1 VATTLA
7 PPRPEPVAPA
17 PGRYRRDVPWA
28 AFAALVAVGIV
39 LRAWGLAAHS
49 LSFDETFTAMAAR
62 RSPGDLFHFLR
73 IHDAHPPLDYL
84 LRAPFAATGSDVLVR
99 LPSVVFSSLALVLFA
114 WWMRG
119 RGRVGLLAT
128 GLVAISGFEVFY
140 GREARMY
147 ALMELVGVV
156 VAIGTDR
163 WLARRSPGAAALVAG
178 ALLVGVFTHVSTL
191 VLAAGVFWA
200 AGFARDRAAWWWRAA
215 VAAPVLVWAAA
226 WGTTFAHQASGSP
239 AGWIP
244 RTSVD
249 SFFQSVAQ
257 PLSFSA
263 GLAPLIVLAIA
274 GGCVLAARSDPDAS
288 PLGEDRHASPLGE
301 GRRLARVGAAC
312 FVGPVLLAAA
322 VGSFGNFF
330 QPRTLAFAAWAPLL
344 AIAVLVDAAWRRR
357 WVLGVAALALVAAVA
372 LPATAEGVRRP
383 GLDSVDATDAHLRA
397 VVQPGDVVI
406 IRPQWMRSLVEWNL
420 GVQRD
425 GSVHAVAAA
434 VPDAFAMRIPGPPTG
449 RTWLVEADG
458 NRIATPGAA
467 KCAPEWNN
475 DATRVRCIR
484 GPSG

>member
-7 PPRPEPVAPA
+7 PPRSERAGQADRGGRARPDIPWVAF
-17 PGRYRRDVPWA
+17 G
-28 AFAALVAVGIV
+28 ALVVVGIA
-39 LRAWGLAAHS
+39 LRVWALGAHS

-62 RSPGDLFHFLR
+62 RSPTALFHFLR

-84 LRAPFAATGSDVLVR
+84 LRAPFASTGSDVLVR

-128 GLVAISGFEVFY
+128 GLVAISGFELFY

-163 WLARRSPGAAALVAG
+163 WLARRSPGAAAVVGG

-191 VLAAGVFWA
+191 VLAAGVFWV
-200 AGFARDRAAWWWRAA
+200 AGLARDRAAWWWRAA

-274 GGCVLAARSDPDAS
+274 AGCVLIARS
-288 PLGEDRHASPLGE
+288 GEDR
-301 GRRLARVGAAC
+301 RLAQVGAAC

-322 VGSFGNFF
+322 IGAFGNFF
-330 QPRTLAFAAWAPLL
+330 QPRTLTFAAWAPLL
-344 AIAVLVDAAWRRR
+344 AIAVLVDAALKRWRI
-357 WVLGVAALALVAAVA
+357 LGLAALVLVAAVA
-372 LPATAEGVRRP
+372 LPATAEGVNRP
-383 GLDSVDATDAHLRA
+383 GLDGMDATNAHLRA
-397 VVQPGDVVI
+397 VVRPGDVVA
-406 IRPQWMRSLVEWNL
+406 IRPQWMRSLIEWNL

-425 GSVHAVAAA
+425 GDVHAVAAPVA
-434 VPDAFAMRIPGPPTG
+434 GAFAMRIPAEPGSGPTG

-458 NRIATPGAA
+458 NRIATPGAG

-475 DATRVRCIR
+475 DTTRVRCIR
-484 GPSG
+484 AHPSG